1 MKKNLSK
8 MMSME
13 FDYII
18 VGAGSAGCLLANRLS
33 SDPENRVLLIE
44 AGRKDN
50 NLWLHV
56 PVGYFKTMNNPKFDW
71 MYQLEKDKGLNN
83 RRIDWPR
90 GKVLGGSSALNG
102 LLYIRGDKHDY
113 DNWEKLGNKGW
124 SYKEVLPLF
133 KKFECQENGEDQYHG
148 VDGELK
154 VSNLRLRRKIADL
167 FIKAS
172 EEIGIPFNADCNGE
186 KQEGV
191 GYFQQ
196 TTHKGFRRS
205 SYRSFLNRKVR
216 ARKNLTIMTS
226 TQISKVIFDGS
237 KAIGVE
243 CIQNKRKASLTIH
256 AKKEII
262 LSAGA
267 ISSPQILQLSGIGD
281 KDLLNKFGIKTIHHN
296 PAVGKNLQDH
306 LQIRLVYK
314 TNTRTLNDEL
324 NTWWK
329 KALIGVQYIL
339 FRTGPLTLSAS
350 QVFAF
355 TNTALDGSRPNIQF
369 HMQPLSADKPG
380 DGVHPFSAFTMS
392 VCNLRP
398 ESRGEVS
405 INSSNPEDLPTI
417 IPNYLST
424 ESDRKVAIESIKVA
438 RKIAQANSIKEHIL
452 DEFVPGNSL
461 SSDDELLEVARNHS
475 QSIYHPVGTCKMG
488 HDKESVVDDQLRV
501 HGIKNLRVVDAS
513 IMPELVSGNTNAPTM
528 MIAEKAAEMIL
539 NNSHTSLT
547 K

>member
-1 MKKNLSK
+1 MNEKY
-8 MMSME
+8 
-13 FDYII
+13 DYIV

-33 SDPENRVLLIE
+33 ANPNNSVLLIE
-44 AGRKDN
+44 AGRKDD

-71 MYQLEKDKGLNN
+71 MYKLEKDKGLNN

-102 LLYIRGDKHDY
+102 LLYIRGDRLDY
-113 DNWEKLGNKGW
+113 DNWKDLGNKGW
-124 SYKEVLPLF
+124 GYDDVLPYF
-133 KKFECQENGEDQYHG
+133 KKFECQENGENKYHG
-148 VDGELK
+148 ADGELK

-172 EEIGIPFNADCNGE
+172 EEIGIPYNPDCNGE

-196 TTHKGFRRS
+196 TSFKGFRKS
-205 SYRSFLNRKVR
+205 SYRSFLNGKIRS
-216 ARKNLTIMTS
+216 RKNLTIITN
-226 TQISKVIFDGS
+226 TQVSKLVFSDKKVI
-237 KAIGVE
+237 GVD
-243 CIQNKRKASLTIH
+243 CIQSNDQPDKTIYANH
-256 AKKEII
+256 EVI

-281 KDLLNKFGIKTIHHN
+281 EKNLTKLGVKVIHNN

-306 LQIRLVYK
+306 LQVRMVFK

-329 KALIGVQYIL
+329 KALIGMQYAL

-350 QVFAF
+350 QVYIF
-355 TNTALDGSRPNIQF
+355 TNTSLDGSRPNIQF

-392 VCNLRP
+392 ICNLRP
-398 ESRGEVS
+398 QSRGEVTIRS
-405 INSSNPEDLPTI
+405 KNPEDLPKI

-424 ESDRKVAIESIKVA
+424 TSDQKIAIDSIKVA
-438 RKIAQANSIKEHIL
+438 RKIANANPLKQHIL
-452 DEFVPGNSL
+452 DEFVPGGSL
-461 SSDDELLEVARNHS
+461 VSDEDLLEAAKNNS

-488 HDKESVVDDQLRV
+488 NDKNSVVDDRLKVYGVQ
-501 HGIKNLRVVDAS
+501 GLRVVDAS

-539 NNSHTSLT
+539 SDNKISLT

>member
-1 MKKNLSK
+1 
-8 MMSME
+8 MSRTYD
-13 FDYII
+13 FII
-18 VGAGSAGCLLANRLS
+18 IGAGSAGCLIANRLS
-33 SDPENRVLLIE
+33 ENPSNSVLLIE

-50 NLWLHV
+50 NLWLHI

-71 MYQLEKDKGLNN
+71 MFKLEKDKGVNN

-102 LLYIRGDKHDY
+102 LLYIRGDRHDY
-113 DNWEKLGNKGW
+113 DNWKDLGNEGW
-124 SYKEVLPLF
+124 SYKDVLPYF
-133 KKFECQENGEDQYHG
+133 KKFECQENGSNEYHG

-154 VSNLRLRRKIADL
+154 VSNLRLKRKIADL

-172 EEIGIPFNADCNGE
+172 EEIGIPNNPDCNGE
-186 KQEGV
+186 TQEGV

-196 TTHKGFRRS
+196 TSFKGFRRS
-205 SYRSFLNRKVR
+205 SYRSFLNKKIRN
-216 ARKNLTIMTS
+216 RKNLTIITN
-226 TQISKVIFDGS
+226 TQVSKVLFKNK
-237 KAIGVE
+237 KAIGVQ
-243 CIQNKRKASLTIH
+243 CIESNANKDRNIYANS
-256 AKKEII
+256 EVII
-262 LSAGA
+262 SAGS

-281 KDLLNKFGIKTIHHN
+281 EQHLKGLGINVIHNN

-306 LQIRLVYK
+306 LQVRMVFK

-329 KALIGVQYIL
+329 KALIGLQYML

-350 QVFAF
+350 QVYAF
-355 TNTALDGSRPNIQF
+355 TNTSLDGSRPNIQF

-392 VCNLRP
+392 ICNLRP
-398 ESRGEVS
+398 ESRGEVK
-405 INSSNPEDLPTI
+405 INSSDPTQLPKI

-424 ESDRKVAIESIKVA
+424 DSDKKIAIDSIKVA
-438 RKIAQANSIKEHIL
+438 RKIADADSLKKYIL
-452 DEFVPGNSL
+452 EEYVPGPAFE
-461 SSDDELLEVARNHS
+461 SDEELLEAAKNNS

-488 HDKESVVDDQLRV
+488 NDIDSVVDEKLKV
-501 HGIKNLRVVDAS
+501 HGVSGLRVVDAS

-528 MIAEKAAEMIL
+528 MIAEKASEMIL
-539 NNSHTSLT
+539 ADYDLSLT

>member
-1 MKKNLSK
+1 MNRTYD
-8 MMSME
+8 
-13 FDYII
+13 FII
-18 VGAGSAGCLLANRLS
+18 IGAGSAGCLIANRLS
-33 SDPENRVLLIE
+33 ENPSNSVLLIE

-50 NLWLHV
+50 NLWLHI

-71 MYQLEKDKGLNN
+71 MFKLEKDKGVNN

-102 LLYIRGDKHDY
+102 LLYIRGDRHDY
-113 DNWEKLGNKGW
+113 DNWKDLGNEGW
-124 SYKEVLPLF
+124 SYKDVLPYF
-133 KKFECQENGEDQYHG
+133 KKFECQENGSNEYHG

-154 VSNLRLRRKIADL
+154 VSNLRLKRKIADL

-172 EEIGIPFNADCNGE
+172 EEIGIPNNPDCNGE
-186 KQEGV
+186 NQEGV

-196 TTHKGFRRS
+196 TSFKGFRRS
-205 SYRSFLNRKVR
+205 SYRSFLNKKIRN
-216 ARKNLTIMTS
+216 RKNLTIITN
-226 TQISKVIFDGS
+226 TQVSKVLFKNK
-237 KAIGVE
+237 KAIGVQ
-243 CIQNKRKASLTIH
+243 CIESNANKDRNIYANS
-256 AKKEII
+256 EVII
-262 LSAGA
+262 SAGS

-281 KDLLNKFGIKTIHHN
+281 EQHLKGLGINVIHNN

-306 LQIRLVYK
+306 LQVRMVFK

-329 KALIGVQYIL
+329 KALIGLQYML

-350 QVFAF
+350 QVYAF
-355 TNTALDGSRPNIQF
+355 TNTSLDGSRPNIQF

-392 VCNLRP
+392 ICNLRP
-398 ESRGEVS
+398 ESRGEVK
-405 INSSNPEDLPTI
+405 INSSDPTQLPKI

-424 ESDRKVAIESIKVA
+424 DSDKKIAIDSIKVA
-438 RKIAQANSIKEHIL
+438 RKIADADSLKKYIL
-452 DEFVPGNSL
+452 EEYVPGPAFE
-461 SSDDELLEVARNHS
+461 SDEELLEAAKNNS

-488 HDKESVVDDQLRV
+488 NDIDSVVDEKLKV
-501 HGIKNLRVVDAS
+501 YGVSGLRVVDAS

-528 MIAEKAAEMIL
+528 MIAEKASEMIL
-539 NNSHTSLT
+539 ADYDLSLT

>member
-1 MKKNLSK
+1 MQEKY
-8 MMSME
+8 
-13 FDYII
+13 DYII

-33 SDPENRVLLIE
+33 ANPDNSVLLIE
-44 AGRKDN
+44 AGRKDD

-71 MYQLEKDKGLNN
+71 MYKLEKDKGLNN

-102 LLYIRGDKHDY
+102 LLYIRGDRHDY
-113 DNWEKLGNKGW
+113 DNWKDLGNKGW
-124 SYKEVLPLF
+124 GYDEVLPYF
-133 KKFECQENGEDQYHG
+133 KKFECQENGENEYHG

-172 EEIGIPFNADCNGE
+172 EEIGIPYNPDCNGE

-196 TTHKGFRRS
+196 TSFKGFRRS
-205 SYRSFLNRKVR
+205 SYRSFLNRKIR
-216 ARKNLTIMTS
+216 SRENLTIITN
-226 TQISKVIFDGS
+226 TQISKLVFSDKKVIG
-237 KAIGVE
+237 IE
-243 CIQNKRKASLTIH
+243 CIQSKGQPNKTIYANH
-256 AKKEII
+256 EVI

-281 KDLLNKFGIKTIHHN
+281 EKHLTKLGVNVIHNN

-306 LQIRLVYK
+306 LQVRMVFK

-329 KALIGVQYIL
+329 KALIGLQYAL

-350 QVFAF
+350 QVYIF
-355 TNTALDGSRPNIQF
+355 TNTSLDGSRPNIQF

-392 VCNLRP
+392 ICNLRP
-398 ESRGEVS
+398 QSRGEVT
-405 INSSNPEDLPTI
+405 INSKNPEDLPKI

-424 ESDRKVAIESIKVA
+424 ESDQRIAIDSIKVA
-438 RKIAQANSIKEHIL
+438 RKIANASPLKQHIL
-452 DEFVPGNSL
+452 DEFVPGGSL
-461 SSDDELLEVARNHS
+461 VSDEDLLEAAKNNS

-488 HDKESVVDDQLRV
+488 NDKDSVVDDQLKV
-501 HGIKNLRVVDAS
+501 YGVKGLRVVDAS

-528 MIAEKAAEMIL
+528 MIAEKAAAMIL
-539 NNSHTSLT
+539 SDNKVSLT

>member
-1 MKKNLSK
+1 MHEKY
-8 MMSME
+8 
-13 FDYII
+13 DYII

-33 SDPENRVLLIE
+33 ANPNNSVLLIE

-56 PVGYFKTMNNPKFDW
+56 PVGYFRTMNNPKFDW
-71 MYQLEKDKGLNN
+71 MYKLEKDKGLNN

-102 LLYIRGDKHDY
+102 LLYIRGDRHDY
-113 DNWEKLGNKGW
+113 DNWKRLGNKGW
-124 SYKEVLPLF
+124 GYDKVLPYF
-133 KKFECQENGEDQYHG
+133 KKFECQENGENEYHG

-154 VSNLRLRRKIADL
+154 VSNLRLKREIAEL
-167 FIKAS
+167 FIQAS
-172 EEIGIPFNADCNGE
+172 QEIGIPYNPDCNGE
-186 KQEGV
+186 QQEGV

-196 TTHKGFRRS
+196 TSFKGFRKS
-205 SYRSFLNRKVR
+205 SYRSFLNRKIR
-216 ARKNLTIMTS
+216 GRKNLTIVTN
-226 TQISKVIFDGS
+226 TQISKLIFED
-237 KAIGVE
+237 KRVVGVN
-243 CIQNKRKASLTIH
+243 CIQSYNQPDKTIY
-256 AKKEII
+256 ANNEVI
-262 LSAGA
+262 LSAGS

-281 KDLLNKFGIKTIHHN
+281 AKQLEKLGIDVVHNN

-306 LQIRLVYK
+306 LQVRMVFK

-329 KALIGVQYIL
+329 KALIGLQYFL

-350 QVFAF
+350 QVYVF
-355 TNTALDGSRPNIQF
+355 TNTSLDGSRPNIQF

-392 VCNLRP
+392 ICNLRP
-398 ESRGEVS
+398 ESRGEVT
-405 INSSNPEDLPTI
+405 INSADPTQLPKI

-424 ESDRKVAIESIKVA
+424 EGDRKIAIDSIKVA
-438 RKIAQANSIKEHIL
+438 RKIAEADSLKKHIL
-452 DEFVPGNSL
+452 DEYVPGQSFI
-461 SSDDELLEVARNHS
+461 SDEELLEAAKNNS

-488 HDKESVVDDQLRV
+488 DDENSVVDEQLKV
-501 HGIKNLRVVDAS
+501 HGISGLRVVDAS

-539 NNSHTSLT
+539 SDNNPSLT
-547 K
+547 T

>member
-1 MKKNLSK
+1 MNRKY
-8 MMSME
+8 
-13 FDYII
+13 DYII
-18 VGAGSAGCLLANRLS
+18 IGAGSAGCLLANRLS
-33 SDPENRVLLIE
+33 ENPSSSVLLIE

-50 NLWLHV
+50 NLWLHI
-56 PVGYFKTMNNPKFDW
+56 PIGYFKTMNNPKFDW
-71 MYQLEKDKGLNN
+71 MFKLEKDKGVNN

-102 LLYIRGDKHDY
+102 LLYIRGDRHDY
-113 DNWEKLGNKGW
+113 DNWKDLGNEGW
-124 SYKEVLPLF
+124 SYKDVLPYF
-133 KKFECQENGEDQYHG
+133 KKFECQENGSNEYHG

-154 VSNLRLRRKIADL
+154 VSNLRLKRKIADL

-172 EEIGIPFNADCNGE
+172 EEIGIPNNPDCNGE
-186 KQEGV
+186 NQEGV

-196 TTHKGFRRS
+196 TSFKGFRRS
-205 SYRSFLNRKVR
+205 SYRSFLNKKIRN
-216 ARKNLTIMTS
+216 RKNLTIITN
-226 TQISKVIFDGS
+226 TQVSKVLFKNK
-237 KAIGVE
+237 KAIGVQ
-243 CIQNKRKASLTIH
+243 CIESNANKDRNIYANS
-256 AKKEII
+256 EVII
-262 LSAGA
+262 SAGS

-281 KDLLNKFGIKTIHHN
+281 EEHLKRLGINVIHNN

-306 LQIRLVYK
+306 LQVRMVFK

-329 KALIGVQYIL
+329 KALIGLQYML

-350 QVFAF
+350 QVYAF
-355 TNTALDGSRPNIQF
+355 TNTSLDGSRPNIQF

-392 VCNLRP
+392 ICNLRP
-398 ESRGEVS
+398 ESRGEVK
-405 INSSNPEDLPTI
+405 INSSDPTQLPKI

-424 ESDRKVAIESIKVA
+424 DSDKKIAIDSIKVA
-438 RKIAQANSIKEHIL
+438 RKIADANSLKKYIL
-452 DEFVPGNSL
+452 EEYVPGPAFE
-461 SSDDELLEVARNHS
+461 SDEELLEAAKNNS

-488 HDKESVVDDQLRV
+488 NDIDSVVDEKLKV
-501 HGIKNLRVVDAS
+501 HGVSGLRVVDAS

-528 MIAEKAAEMIL
+528 MIAEKASEMIL
-539 NNSHTSLT
+539 ADYDLSLT

>member
-1 MKKNLSK
+1 MQEKY
-8 MMSME
+8 
-13 FDYII
+13 DYII

-33 SDPENRVLLIE
+33 ANLNNSVLLIE

-71 MYQLEKDKGLNN
+71 MYKLEKDKGLNN

-102 LLYIRGDKHDY
+102 LLYIRGDRHDY
-113 DNWEKLGNKGW
+113 DNWQRLGNKGW
-124 SYKEVLPLF
+124 GYDKVLPYF
-133 KKFECQENGEDQYHG
+133 KKFECQENGENEYHG

-154 VSNLRLRRKIADL
+154 VSNLRLKREIAEL
-167 FIKAS
+167 FIQAS
-172 EEIGIPFNADCNGE
+172 QEIGIPYNPDCNGE
-186 KQEGV
+186 QQEGV

-196 TTHKGFRRS
+196 TSFKGFRKS
-205 SYRSFLNRKVR
+205 SYRSFLNKKIRG
-216 ARKNLTIMTS
+216 RKNLTIVTN
-226 TQISKVIFDGS
+226 TQISKLIFED
-237 KAIGVE
+237 KRVIGVN
-243 CIQNKRKASLTIH
+243 CIQSYNQPDKTIY
-256 AKKEII
+256 ANNEVI
-262 LSAGA
+262 LSAGS

-281 KDLLNKFGIKTIHHN
+281 AKQLEKLGIDVVHNN

-306 LQIRLVYK
+306 MQVRMVFK

-329 KALIGVQYIL
+329 KALIGLQYFL

-350 QVFAF
+350 QVYVF
-355 TNTALDGSRPNIQF
+355 TNTSLDGSRPNIQF

-392 VCNLRP
+392 ICNLRP
-398 ESRGEVS
+398 ESRGEGT
-405 INSSNPEDLPTI
+405 INSADPTQLPKI

-424 ESDRKVAIESIKVA
+424 EADRKIAIDSIKVA
-438 RKIAQANSIKEHIL
+438 RKIAEADSLKKHIL
-452 DEFVPGNSL
+452 DEYVPGQSFI
-461 SSDDELLEVARNHS
+461 SDEELLEAAKNNS

-488 HDKESVVDDQLRV
+488 DDENSVVDEQLKV
-501 HGIKNLRVVDAS
+501 HGISGLRVVDAS

-539 NNSHTSLT
+539 SDNNPSLT
-547 K
+547 M

>member
-1 MKKNLSK
+1 MQEKY
-8 MMSME
+8 
-13 FDYII
+13 DYII

-33 SDPENRVLLIE
+33 ADPNNSVLLVE
-44 AGRKDN
+44 AGRKDD

-71 MYQLEKDKGLNN
+71 MYKLEKDKGLNN

-102 LLYIRGDKHDY
+102 LLYIRGDRYDY
-113 DNWEKLGNKGW
+113 DNWKDLGNKGW
-124 SYKEVLPLF
+124 GYDDVLPYF
-133 KKFECQENGEDQYHG
+133 KKFECQENGENEYHG

-172 EEIGIPFNADCNGE
+172 EEIGIPYNPDCNGE

-196 TTHKGFRRS
+196 TSFKGFRRS
-205 SYRSFLNRKVR
+205 SYRSFLNRKIR
-216 ARKNLTIMTS
+216 SRENLTIITN
-226 TQISKVIFDGS
+226 TQISKLVFSD
-237 KAIGVE
+237 KKVIGVE
-243 CIQNKRKASLTIH
+243 CIQSKGQPNKTIYANH
-256 AKKEII
+256 EVI

-281 KDLLNKFGIKTIHHN
+281 EKHLTKLGVNVIHNN

-306 LQIRLVYK
+306 LQVRMVFK

-329 KALIGVQYIL
+329 KALIGLQYAL

-350 QVFAF
+350 QVYIF
-355 TNTALDGSRPNIQF
+355 TNTSLDGSRPNIQF

-392 VCNLRP
+392 ICNLRP
-398 ESRGEVS
+398 QSRGEVT
-405 INSSNPEDLPTI
+405 INSKNPEDLPKI

-424 ESDRKVAIESIKVA
+424 QSDQKIAIDSIKVA
-438 RKIAQANSIKEHIL
+438 RKIANASPLKQHIL
-452 DEFVPGNSL
+452 DEFVPGGSL
-461 SSDDELLEVARNHS
+461 VSDDDLLEAAKNNS

-488 HDKESVVDDQLRV
+488 NDKNSVVDDQLKV
-501 HGIKNLRVVDAS
+501 YGVKGLRVVDAS

-539 NNSHTSLT
+539 SDNKVSLT

>member
-1 MKKNLSK
+1 MKEKY
-8 MMSME
+8 
-13 FDYII
+13 DYII

-33 SDPENRVLLIE
+33 ANPDNSVLLIE
-44 AGRKDN
+44 AGRKDD

-71 MYQLEKDKGLNN
+71 MYKLEKDKGLNN

-102 LLYIRGDKHDY
+102 LLYIRGDRHDY
-113 DNWEKLGNKGW
+113 DNWKDLGNKGW
-124 SYKEVLPLF
+124 GYDDVLPYF
-133 KKFECQENGEDQYHG
+133 KKFECQENGENEYHG

-172 EEIGIPFNADCNGE
+172 EEIGIPYNPDCNGE

-196 TTHKGFRRS
+196 TSFKGFRRS
-205 SYRSFLNRKVR
+205 SYRSFLNRKIR
-216 ARKNLTIMTS
+216 SRENLTIITN
-226 TQISKVIFDGS
+226 TQISKLVFS
-237 KAIGVE
+237 NKKVTGVD
-243 CIQNKRKASLTIH
+243 CIQSKGQPNKTIYANH
-256 AKKEII
+256 EVI

-281 KDLLNKFGIKTIHHN
+281 EKHLTKLGVNVVHNN

-306 LQIRLVYK
+306 LQVRMVFK

-329 KALIGVQYIL
+329 KALIGLQYAL

-350 QVFAF
+350 QVYIF
-355 TNTALDGSRPNIQF
+355 TNTSLDGSRPNIQF

-392 VCNLRP
+392 ICNLRP
-398 ESRGEVS
+398 QSRGEVT
-405 INSSNPEDLPTI
+405 INSKNPEDLPKI

-424 ESDRKVAIESIKVA
+424 QSDQKIAIESIKVA
-438 RKIAQANSIKEHIL
+438 RKIANASPLKQHIL
-452 DEFVPGNSL
+452 DEFVPGGSL
-461 SSDDELLEVARNHS
+461 VSDEDLLEAAKNNS
-475 QSIYHPVGTCKMG
+475 QSIYHPVGTCRMG
-488 HDKESVVDDQLRV
+488 NDKNSVVDDQLKV
-501 HGIKNLRVVDAS
+501 YGVKGLRVVDAS

-539 NNSHTSLT
+539 SDNKVSLT

>member
-1 MKKNLSK
+1 MQEKY
-8 MMSME
+8 
-13 FDYII
+13 DYII

-33 SDPENRVLLIE
+33 ANPDNSVLLIE
-44 AGRKDN
+44 AGRKDD

-71 MYQLEKDKGLNN
+71 MYKLEKDKGLNN

-102 LLYIRGDKHDY
+102 LLYIRGDRHDY
-113 DNWEKLGNKGW
+113 DNWKDLGNKGW
-124 SYKEVLPLF
+124 GYDDVLPYF
-133 KKFECQENGEDQYHG
+133 KKFECQENGENEYHG

-172 EEIGIPFNADCNGE
+172 EEIGIPYNPDCNGE

-196 TTHKGFRRS
+196 TSFKGFRRS
-205 SYRSFLNRKVR
+205 SYRSFLNRKIR
-216 ARKNLTIMTS
+216 SRENLTIITN
-226 TQISKVIFDGS
+226 TQISKLVFSD
-237 KAIGVE
+237 KKVTGVD
-243 CIQNKRKASLTIH
+243 CIQSKGQPNKTIYANH
-256 AKKEII
+256 EVI

-281 KDLLNKFGIKTIHHN
+281 EKHLTKLGVNVIHNN

-306 LQIRLVYK
+306 LQVRMVFK

-329 KALIGVQYIL
+329 KALIGLQYAL

-350 QVFAF
+350 QVYIF
-355 TNTALDGSRPNIQF
+355 TNTSLDGSRPNIQF

-392 VCNLRP
+392 ICNLRP
-398 ESRGEVS
+398 QSRGEVT
-405 INSSNPEDLPTI
+405 INSKNPEDLPKI

-424 ESDRKVAIESIKVA
+424 QSDQKIAIDSIKVA
-438 RKIAQANSIKEHIL
+438 RKIANASPLKQHIL
-452 DEFVPGNSL
+452 DEFVPGGSL
-461 SSDDELLEVARNHS
+461 VSDDDLLEAAKNNS

-488 HDKESVVDDQLRV
+488 NDKNSVVDDQLKV
-501 HGIKNLRVVDAS
+501 YGVKGLRVVDAS

-539 NNSHTSLT
+539 SDNKVSLT

>member
-1 MKKNLSK
+1 MQEKY
-8 MMSME
+8 
-13 FDYII
+13 DYII

-33 SDPENRVLLIE
+33 ANPNNSVLLIE

-71 MYQLEKDKGLNN
+71 MYKLEKDKGLNN

-102 LLYIRGDKHDY
+102 LLYIRGDRHDY
-113 DNWEKLGNKGW
+113 DNWQRLGNKGW
-124 SYKEVLPLF
+124 GYDKVLPYF
-133 KKFECQENGEDQYHG
+133 KKFECQENGENEYHG

-154 VSNLRLRRKIADL
+154 VSNLRLKREIAEL
-167 FIKAS
+167 FIQAS
-172 EEIGIPFNADCNGE
+172 QEIGIPYNPDCNGE
-186 KQEGV
+186 QQEGV

-196 TTHKGFRRS
+196 TSFKGFRKS
-205 SYRSFLNRKVR
+205 SYRSFLNKKIRG
-216 ARKNLTIMTS
+216 RKNLTIVTN
-226 TQISKVIFDGS
+226 TQISKLIFED
-237 KAIGVE
+237 KRVIGVN
-243 CIQNKRKASLTIH
+243 CIQSYNQPDKTIY
-256 AKKEII
+256 ANNEVI
-262 LSAGA
+262 LSAGS

-281 KDLLNKFGIKTIHHN
+281 AKQLEKLGIDVVHNN

-306 LQIRLVYK
+306 LQVRMVFK

-329 KALIGVQYIL
+329 KALIGLQYFL

-350 QVFAF
+350 QVYVF
-355 TNTALDGSRPNIQF
+355 TNTSLDGSRPNIQF

-392 VCNLRP
+392 ICNLRP
-398 ESRGEVS
+398 ESRGEVA
-405 INSSNPEDLPTI
+405 INSADPTQLPKI

-424 ESDRKVAIESIKVA
+424 EGDRKIAIDSIKVA
-438 RKIAQANSIKEHIL
+438 RKIAEADSLKKHIL
-452 DEFVPGNSL
+452 DEYVPGQSFI
-461 SSDDELLEVARNHS
+461 SDEELLEAAKNNS

-488 HDKESVVDDQLRV
+488 DDENSVVDEQLKV
-501 HGIKNLRVVDAS
+501 HGISGLRVVDAS

-539 NNSHTSLT
+539 SDNNPSLT
-547 K
+547 M

>member
-1 MKKNLSK
+1 MR
-8 MMSME
+8 SME

-71 MYQLEKDKGLNN
+71 MYRLEKDKGLNN

-196 TTHKGFRRS
+196 TTHKGIRRS

-216 ARKNLTIMTS
+216 ARKNLTIITS

-256 AKKEII
+256 AKKEVI

-281 KDLLNKFGIKTIHHN
+281 KDLLNKLGIKTIHHN

-380 DGVHPFSAFTMS
+380 EGVHPFSAFTMS

-452 DEFVPGNSL
+452 DEFVPGNSF

-488 HDKESVVDDQLRV
+488 NDKESVVDDQLRV